1 LRKPKEGKIIMDIL
15 FFSINIIGC
24 LVYFLFSFKSH
35 QNKRQIEQLSNDET
49 ELQKIDNRLSQ
60 LEKQLK

>member
-1 LRKPKEGKIIMDIL
+1 MDIL

-35 QNKRQIEQLSNDET
+35 HHKHRISNDET
-49 ELQKIDNRLSQ
+49 ELQKIDNRLSM

>member
-1 LRKPKEGKIIMDIL
+1 MDIL

-35 QNKRQIEQLSNDET
+35 QTKRQVEQFTYDET
-49 ELQKIDNRLSQ
+49 ELQKIDSRLST
-60 LEKQLK
+60 LEKKVK

>member
-1 LRKPKEGKIIMDIL
+1 MDIL

-35 QNKRQIEQLSNDET
+35 QSKRQVEQFSNDET
-49 ELQKIDNRLSQ
+49 ELQKIDSRLSQ

>member
-1 LRKPKEGKIIMDIL
+1 MDIL

-35 QNKRQIEQLSNDET
+35 QSKRQFTNDET
-49 ELQKIDNRLSQ
+49 ELQKIDSRLSQ

>member
-1 LRKPKEGKIIMDIL
+1 MDIL

-24 LVYFLFSFKSH
+24 LVYFLFSIKSH
-35 QNKRQIEQLSNDET
+35 QNKRHIEKFSNDET

>member
-1 LRKPKEGKIIMDIL
+1 MQLYLDIIIMDIL

-24 LVYFLFSFKSH
+24 VVYFLYSFKSH
-35 QNKRQIEQLSNDET
+35 QKKINANELSNDET
-49 ELQKIDNRLSQ
+49 TLQKIDNRLSQ

>member
-1 LRKPKEGKIIMDIL
+1 MDIL

-35 QNKRQIEQLSNDET
+35 QSKRQVEQFSNDEMND
-49 ELQKIDNRLSQ
+49 LIIGYLDG
-60 LEKQLK
+60 

>member
-1 LRKPKEGKIIMDIL
+1 MDIL

-35 QNKRQIEQLSNDET
+35 QNKKFINDET
-49 ELQKIDNRLSQ
+49 ELQKIDNRLSM

>member
-1 LRKPKEGKIIMDIL
+1 M
-15 FFSINIIGC
+15 
-24 LVYFLFSFKSH
+24 VYFLFSIKSH

>member
-1 LRKPKEGKIIMDIL
+1 MDIL

-35 QNKRQIEQLSNDET
+35 QSKKITNDET
-49 ELQKIDNRLSQ
+49 ELQKIDNRLSV